1 MECGVLLGL
10 QRVKRAL
17 HLPPAA
23 HGIRHRSVETKDTK
37 GLIMASA
44 TARHILVKTVEEA
57 IELKGRIDGGESF
70 EEMAKLHSTCP
81 SGKKGGSLGEF
92 SPGQMVKEFDT
103 VVFGDLPVGQV
114 SEPIETQF
122 GFHLIEVEK
131 RIG

>member
-1 MECGVLLGL
+1 
-10 QRVKRAL
+10 
-17 HLPPAA
+17 
-23 HGIRHRSVETKDTK
+23 
-37 GLIMASA
+37 MASA